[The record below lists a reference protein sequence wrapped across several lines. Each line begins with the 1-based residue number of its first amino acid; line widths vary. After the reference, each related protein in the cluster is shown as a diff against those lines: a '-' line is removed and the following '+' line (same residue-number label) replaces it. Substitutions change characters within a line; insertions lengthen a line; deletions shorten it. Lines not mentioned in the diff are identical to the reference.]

1 MIVFGQAQMKIINL
15 IIIIFFSVVMFQAV
29 PVQSH
34 AGDVNIVTDAGGRSI
49 PVDASFTRIISLYG
63 AHTRNL
69 KTLGLDAEIIG
80 ICPMDRWTGK
90 PKFSYHDGLEKF
102 LAAQP
107 DLVLI
112 RPMIDR
118 AYTALVKGMERAG
131 IVVVSLQPG
140 SVDEMFAYWLALGN
154 LTGKVDQSQHMVTSF
169 KDDIAGISALTRMFP
184 NKKQVYFEAIH
195 SRMKTFTPGSMA
207 IFALETAGGVNIA
220 RDAPSVRNTNIAFYG
235 KERIL
240 SHAHEIDVFLA
251 QKGAMNQP
259 TIERIKDEPGFDLI
273 RAVKE
278 NQIFIVDEKNV
289 SRPTM
294 DLLKGIHTIAD
305 ILYPGALE
313 KGGVQ

>member
-1 MIVFGQAQMKIINL
+1 MKHFNLVFYAVFL
-15 IIIIFFSVVMFQAV
+15 FWTV
-29 PVQSH
+29 PVQSY
-34 AGDVNIVTDAGGRSI
+34 AGHVVTDAADRSI
-49 PVDASFTRIISLYG
+49 QVDKPFTRIISLYG

-69 KTLGLDAEIIG
+69 QTLGLDDEIIG
-80 ICPMDRWTGK
+80 ICPMDKWAGK
-90 PKFSYHDGLEKF
+90 STFSYHDGLEKF
-102 LAAQP
+102 LAARP

-118 AYTALVKGMERAG
+118 AYASLVKGLERSG

-140 SVDEMFAYWLALGN
+140 SVDEMFEYWLALGT
-154 LTGKVDQSQHMVTSF
+154 LTGKADQAHQMITTF
-169 KDDIAGISALTRMFP
+169 KEDVAGILSVTRKLP
-184 NKKQVYFEAIH
+184 DKKRVYFEAIH
-195 SRMKTFTPGSMA
+195 NRMKTFTHGSMP

-220 RDAPSVRNTNIAFYG
+220 QDAPSVRGTNIAFYG

-259 TIERIKDEPGFDLI
+259 TINMIKAEPGFDVI
-273 RAVKE
+273 RAVKDD
-278 NQIFIVDEKNV
+278 QIFIVDEKIV

-294 DLLKGIHTIAD
+294 DLLKGIHTIAE
-305 ILYPGALE
+305 ILYPGIIE

>member
-1 MIVFGQAQMKIINL
+1 LQTSGVFKLKPLTYISTLFIVAL
-15 IIIIFFSVVMFQAV
+15 LSWAV
-29 PVQSH
+29 PEQSY
-34 AGDVNIVTDAGGRSI
+34 AGQVVTDTAGRTI
-49 PVDASFTRIISLYG
+49 QVDTPFTRIISLYG

-69 KTLGLDAEIIG
+69 KNLGLDDEIIG

-90 PKFSYHDGLEKF
+90 PQFSYHDGLEKF
-102 LAAQP
+102 LAARP

-118 AYTALVKGMERAG
+118 AYASLVKGFEKAG

-140 SVDEMFAYWLALGN
+140 SVDDMFDYWLALGS
-154 LTGKVDQSQHMVTSF
+154 LTGKMNQAQQMVTAF
-169 KDDIAGISALTRMFP
+169 KNDVSRILSVTSKLLD
-184 NKKQVYFEAIH
+184 KKKVYFEAIH
-195 SRMKTFTPGSMA
+195 SRMKTFTHGSMA

-220 RDAPSVRNTNIAFYG
+220 QDAPSVRGTNIAFYG

-259 TIERIKDEPGFDLI
+259 TIKMIKAEPGFDVI
-273 RAVKE
+273 RAVKDD
-278 NQIFIVDEKNV
+278 QIFIVDEKIV

-294 DLLKGIHTIAD
+294 DLLKGIHTIAE
-305 ILYPGALE
+305 ILYPGILE
-313 KGGVQ
+313 KGGM

>member
-1 MIVFGQAQMKIINL
+1 MRIS
-15 IIIIFFSVVMFQAV
+15 IIFIVAFLSWAV
-29 PVQSH
+29 SAQSN
-34 AGDVNIVTDAGGRSI
+34 AGHVVTDAAGRSVQ
-49 PVDASFTRIISLYG
+49 VDAPFTRIISLYG

-69 KTLGLDAEIIG
+69 QTLGLDEEIIG

-102 LAAQP
+102 LAARP

-118 AYTALVKGMERAG
+118 AYASLVTGLEKAG

-140 SVDEMFAYWLALGN
+140 SVNDMFDYWLALGA
-154 LTGKVDQSQHMVTSF
+154 LTGKMNQAQQMVRAF
-169 KDDIAGISALTRMFP
+169 KNDVSKILLVTRDLP
-184 NKKQVYFEAIH
+184 AKKRVYFEAIH
-195 SRMKTFTPGSMA
+195 NRMKTFTHGSMA

-220 RDAPSVRNTNIAFYG
+220 RDAPSVRGTNIAFYG

-259 TIERIKDEPGFDLI
+259 TIKMIKAEPGFDVI

-278 NQIFIVDEKNV
+278 DQIFIVNEQIV

-294 DLLKGIHTIAD
+294 DLLKGIHTIAG
-305 ILYPGALE
+305 ILYPGIFE

>member
-1 MIVFGQAQMKIINL
+1 MTHFMKIINS
-15 IIIIFFSVVMFQAV
+15 IIVIFLSVFLFWAV
-29 PVQSH
+29 PEQSH
-34 AGDVNIVTDAGGRSI
+34 AGHVVTDAGGRRI
-49 PVDASFTRIISLYG
+49 QVDAPFNRIISLYG

-69 KTLGLDAEIIG
+69 KLLGLDDEIIG
-80 ICPMDRWTGK
+80 ICPMDKWAEK
-90 PKFSYHDGLEKF
+90 PEYSYHDGLERF
-102 LAAQP
+102 LAARP
-107 DLVLI
+107 DLILI

-118 AYTALVKGMERAG
+118 AYAPLVTGMERAG

-140 SVDEMFAYWLALGN
+140 RVDEMFDYWSALGT
-154 LTGKVDQSQHMVTSF
+154 LAGRIVRARQMVTAF
-169 KDDIAGISALTRMFP
+169 KDEIARISAVTRAIP
-184 NKKQVYFEAIH
+184 DKKKVYFEAIH

-207 IFALETAGGVNIA
+207 IFALETAGGVNLA
-220 RDAPSVRNTNIAFYG
+220 QDAPSVRGTNIAFYG

-259 TIERIKDEPGFDLI
+259 TIEMIKNEPGFDVI

-278 NQIFIVDEKNV
+278 NQIFIVDEKIV

-294 DLLKGIHTIAD
+294 DLLKGIHTIAEM
-305 ILYPGALE
+305 LYPGVLE

>member
-1 MIVFGQAQMKIINL
+1 MKHFKLVFFAVFLFWALPVPSDAGHII
-15 IIIIFFSVVMFQAV
+15 
-29 PVQSH
+29 
-34 AGDVNIVTDAGGRSI
+34 TDAGGRRIEIDKPFS
-49 PVDASFTRIISLYG
+49 RIISLYG

-69 KTLGLDAEIIG
+69 QTLGLDDEIIG
-80 ICPMDRWTGK
+80 ICPIDKWDGK
-90 PKFSYHDGLEKF
+90 PIFSYHDGLEKF
-102 LAAQP
+102 LAARP

-118 AYTALVKGMERAG
+118 AYVSLVKGLEKAG

-140 SVDEMFAYWLALGN
+140 SVDEMFEYWLELGS
-154 LTGKVDQSQHMVTSF
+154 LTGKDDQARQMVATF
-169 KDDIAGISALTRMFP
+169 KEDVAGILSATRKLP
-184 NKKQVYFEAIH
+184 DKKRVYFEAIH
-195 SRMKTFTPGSMA
+195 NRMKTFTHGSMP

-220 RDAPSVRNTNIAFYG
+220 QDAPSVRGTNIAFYG

-259 TIERIKDEPGFDLI
+259 TIKMIKEEPGFDVI
-273 RAVKE
+273 QAVK
-278 NQIFIVDEKNV
+278 NDQVYVVDEKIV

-294 DLLKGIHTIAD
+294 DLLKGIHTIAE
-305 ILYPGALE
+305 ILYPGIIE

>member
-1 MIVFGQAQMKIINL
+1 LKPSAH
-15 IIIIFFSVVMFQAV
+15 IFAIFIAALLNWAV
-29 PVQSH
+29 PVQSY
-34 AGDVNIVTDAGGRSI
+34 AGHVVTDAAGRI
-49 PVDASFTRIISLYG
+49 VQFDKPFTRIISLYG

-69 KTLGLDAEIIG
+69 QTLELDGEIIG
-80 ICPMDRWTGK
+80 ICPMDRWAGK
-90 PKFSYHDGLEKF
+90 PTFSYHDGLEKF
-102 LAAQP
+102 LAARP

-118 AYTALVKGMERAG
+118 AYASLVKGLERSG
-131 IVVVSLQPG
+131 VVVVSLQPG
-140 SVDEMFAYWLALGN
+140 SVDEMFDYWLDLGT
-154 LTGKVDQSQHMVTSF
+154 LTGKINQAQQMVTAF
-169 KDDIAGISALTRMFP
+169 KADVAGIVAVTRKLP
-184 NKKQVYFEAIH
+184 DKKKVYFEAIH
-195 SRMKTFTPGSMA
+195 SRMKTFTHDSMA

-220 RDAPSVRNTNIAFYG
+220 RDAPSVRGTNIAFYG

-259 TIERIKDEPGFDLI
+259 TIYMIKAEPGFDVI

-278 NQIFIVDEKNV
+278 DQIFIVDEKIV

-294 DLLKGIHTIAD
+294 DLLKGIHTIAE
-305 ILYPGALE
+305 ILYPGIFE

>member
-1 MIVFGQAQMKIINL
+1 MKIINS
-15 IIIIFFSVVMFQAV
+15 IIIIFFSFFLFWAV
-29 PVQSH
+29 PEQSH
-34 AGDVNIVTDAGGRSI
+34 AGNVVADAGGRSI
-49 PVDASFTRIISLYG
+49 KVDAPFTRVISLYG

-69 KTLGLDAEIIG
+69 KKLGLDDEIIG
-80 ICPMDRWTGK
+80 ICPMDKWAGK
-90 PKFSYHDGLEKF
+90 PIFSYHDGLEKF
-102 LAAQP
+102 LAARS

-118 AYTALVKGMERAG
+118 AYVALVKGMERAG

-140 SVDEMFAYWLALGN
+140 SVEEMFDYWLALGT
-154 LTGKVDQSQHMVTSF
+154 LTGKVNQAQQMVSAF
-169 KDDIAGISALTRMFP
+169 KDEVARILAVTRAIP
-184 NKKQVYFEAIH
+184 DKKQVYFEAIH

-207 IFALETAGGVNIA
+207 IFALETAGGVNLA
-220 RDAPSVRNTNIAFYG
+220 QDAPSVRDTNIAFYG

-259 TIERIKDEPGFDLI
+259 TIEMIKNEPGFDVI

-278 NQIFIVDEKNV
+278 NQIFIVDEKIV

-305 ILYPGALE
+305 MLYPGVFE
-313 KGGVQ
+313 NGGVQ

>member
-1 MIVFGQAQMKIINL
+1 LKPLKYISAVIFVVLVFW
-15 IIIIFFSVVMFQAV
+15 AV
-29 PVQSH
+29 PMQGRADNV
-34 AGDVNIVTDAGGRSI
+34 VTDTAGRSI
-49 PVDASFTRIISLYG
+49 RVDAPFTRIISLYG

-69 KTLGLDAEIIG
+69 KTLGLDDEIIG
-80 ICPMDRWTGK
+80 ICPMDEWAGK
-90 PKFSYHDGLEKF
+90 SEFSYHHGLEKF
-102 LAAQP
+102 LVARP

-118 AYTALVKGMERAG
+118 AYAALVKGMERAG
-131 IVVVSLQPG
+131 IIVVSLQPG
-140 SVDEMFAYWLALGN
+140 SVDEMFDYWLALGT
-154 LTGKVDQSQHMVTSF
+154 LTGKVNQARQMVTAF
-169 KDDIAGISALTRMFP
+169 KDEVAVISAVTRAIP
-184 NKKQVYFEAIH
+184 DKKQVYFEAIH
-195 SRMKTFTPGSMA
+195 SRMKTFTPGAMA
-207 IFALETAGGVNIA
+207 IFALETAGGVNLA
-220 RDAPSVRNTNIAFYG
+220 QDAPAVRGTNIAFYG

-259 TIERIKDEPGFDLI
+259 TIKMIKNEPGFDVI

-278 NQIFIVDEKNV
+278 NQIFIVDEKIV

-294 DLLKGIHTIAD
+294 DLLQGIHTIAD

>member
-1 MIVFGQAQMKIINL
+1 MTYFMKVINS
-15 IIIIFFSVVMFQAV
+15 IIIIFFSVLLLWAI

-34 AGDVNIVTDAGGRSI
+34 AGNVLTDAGGRSI
-49 PVDASFTRIISLYG
+49 QVDAPFTRIISLYG

-69 KTLGLDAEIIG
+69 KTLGLDGEIIG
-80 ICPMDRWTGK
+80 ICPLDRWAGK

-102 LAAQP
+102 LAARP

-118 AYTALVKGMERAG
+118 AYAALVKGMERAG

-140 SVDEMFAYWLALGN
+140 NVDELFDYWLALGT
-154 LTGKVDQSQHMVTSF
+154 LTGRIDQARQMVTSF
-169 KDDIAGISALTRMFP
+169 KDEIAVISAVTRAIP
-184 NKKQVYFEAIH
+184 DKKQVYFEAIH

-207 IFALETAGGVNIA
+207 IFALETAGGVNLA
-220 RDAPSVRNTNIAFYG
+220 QDAPSVRGTNIAFYG

-251 QKGAMNQP
+251 QKGVMNQP
-259 TIERIKDEPGFDLI
+259 TIEMIKNEPGFDVI

-278 NQIFIVDEKNV
+278 NQIFIVDEKIV

-294 DLLKGIHTIAD
+294 DLLKGIHTIAEM
-305 ILYPGALE
+305 LYPGVIE
-313 KGGVQ
+313 KGGVK

>member
-1 MIVFGQAQMKIINL
+1 MKVYVETVKISAV
-15 IIIIFFSVVMFQAV
+15 IFVAFLFWAV
-29 PVQSH
+29 PMQSH
-34 AGDVNIVTDAGGRSI
+34 ADNVVTDTAGRSI
-49 PVDASFTRIISLYG
+49 PVDAPFTRIISLYG

-69 KTLGLDAEIIG
+69 KTLGLDDEIIG
-80 ICPMDRWTGK
+80 ICPMDRGAGK
-90 PKFSYHDGLEKF
+90 PIFSYHDGLEKF
-102 LAAQP
+102 LAARP

-118 AYTALVKGMERAG
+118 AYAALVKGMEKAG

-140 SVDEMFAYWLALGN
+140 RVDDMFDYWLALGT
-154 LTGKVDQSQHMVTSF
+154 LTGKVNQARQMVTAF
-169 KDDIAGISALTRMFP
+169 KDEIAGITAVTRNLP
-184 NKKQVYFEAIH
+184 DKKQVYFEAIH
-195 SRMKTFTPGSMA
+195 SRMKTFTPGAMA
-207 IFALETAGGVNIA
+207 IFALETAGGVNLA
-220 RDAPSVRNTNIAFYG
+220 QDAPSVRGTNIAFYG

-259 TIERIKDEPGFDLI
+259 TIEMIKEEPGFDVI

-278 NQIFIVDEKNV
+278 NQIFIVDEKTV

-294 DLLKGIHTIAD
+294 DLLKGIHTIAE
-305 ILYPGALE
+305 ILYPGVLE

>member
-1 MIVFGQAQMKIINL
+1 MKTLKYISAVIFVAFGVL
-15 IIIIFFSVVMFQAV
+15 TV

-34 AGDVNIVTDAGGRSI
+34 AGNVVTDAGGRSI
-49 PVDASFTRIISLYG
+49 QVNAPFTRIISLYG

-69 KTLGLDAEIIG
+69 KTLGLDDEIIG
-80 ICPMDRWTGK
+80 VCPMDEWAGK
-90 PKFSYHDGLEKF
+90 PGYSYHDGLEKF
-102 LAAQP
+102 MAAQP

-118 AYTALVKGMERAG
+118 AYTALVKGMEKSG
-131 IVVVSLQPG
+131 IIVVSLQPG
-140 SVDEMFAYWLALGN
+140 SVDQMFDYWLDLGI
-154 LTGKVDQSQHMVTSF
+154 LTGKVDQARQMVFSF
-169 KDDIAGISALTRMFP
+169 KDEIAKITAVTRAIP
-184 NKKQVYFEAIH
+184 DKKQVYFEAIH

-207 IFALETAGGVNIA
+207 IFALETAGGVNLA
-220 RDAPSVRNTNIAFYG
+220 QDAPAVRGTNIAFYG

-240 SHAHEIDVFLA
+240 SHAHEIDAYLA
-251 QKGAMNQP
+251 QKGVMNQP
-259 TIERIKDEPGFDLI
+259 TLEMIKDEPGFDVI

-278 NQIFIVDEKNV
+278 NQIFIVDETIV

-313 KGGVQ
+313 KSGVK

>member
-1 MIVFGQAQMKIINL
+1 LKPLMRISAIFIVAL
-15 IIIIFFSVVMFQAV
+15 LTWAV
-29 PVQSH
+29 PGQSY
-34 AGDVNIVTDAGGRSI
+34 AGHVVTDAADRSI
-49 PVDASFTRIISLYG
+49 QVDKPFTRIISLYG

-69 KTLGLDAEIIG
+69 QTLGLEDEIIG
-80 ICPMDRWTGK
+80 ISPMDKWNGK
-90 PKFSYHDGLEKF
+90 RTFSYHDGLEKF
-102 LAAQP
+102 LAARP

-118 AYTALVKGMERAG
+118 AYASLVKGMERSG

-140 SVDEMFAYWLALGN
+140 SVDEMFEYWLALGT
-154 LTGKVDQSQHMVTSF
+154 LTGKINQARQMVTAF
-169 KDDIAGISALTRMFP
+169 KGDIAGILSVTRKLP
-184 NKKQVYFEAIH
+184 DKKKVYFEAIH
-195 SRMKTFTPGSMA
+195 SRMKTFTRGSMA

-220 RDAPSVRNTNIAFYG
+220 QDAPSVRGTNIAFYG

-259 TIERIKDEPGFDLI
+259 TINMIKAEPGFNVI
-273 RAVKE
+273 RAVKDD
-278 NQIFIVDEKNV
+278 QIFIVDEKIV

-294 DLLKGIHTIAD
+294 DLLKGIHTIAE
-305 ILYPGALE
+305 ILYPGIVE

>member
-1 MIVFGQAQMKIINL
+1 M
-15 IIIIFFSVVMFQAV
+15 

-34 AGDVNIVTDAGGRSI
+34 ADNVVRDTAGRSI
-49 PVDASFTRIISLYG
+49 RVDAPFTRIISLYG

-69 KTLGLDAEIIG
+69 KNLGLDDEIIG
-80 ICPMDRWTGK
+80 ICPMDVWAGK
-90 PKFSYHDGLEKF
+90 RTFSYHDGLEKF
-102 LAAQP
+102 LAARP

-112 RPMIDR
+112 RPMIDL
-118 AYTALVKGMERAG
+118 AYTALVKGMEKAG
-131 IVVVSLQPG
+131 IIVVSLQPG
-140 SVDEMFAYWLALGN
+140 SVDEMFDYWIALGV
-154 LTGKVDQSQHMVTSF
+154 LTGKVNQARQMVCSF
-169 KDDIAGISALTRMFP
+169 KNEIAGIQAVTQAIAD
-184 NKKQVYFEAIH
+184 KKQVYFEAIH
-195 SRMKTFTPGSMA
+195 SRMKTFTPGAMA
-207 IFALETAGGVNIA
+207 IFALETAGGVNLA
-220 RDAPSVRNTNIAFYG
+220 QDAPSVRGTNIAFYG

-259 TIERIKDEPGFDLI
+259 TIEMIKNEPGFDVI

-278 NQIFIVDEKNV
+278 NQIFIVDEKIV

-305 ILYPGALE
+305 MLYPGMLE

>member
-1 MIVFGQAQMKIINL
+1 MALLFW
-15 IIIIFFSVVMFQAV
+15 AV

-34 AGDVNIVTDAGGRSI
+34 PGYGVTDAGGRSI
-49 PVDASFTRIISLYG
+49 QVDAPFTRIISLYG

-69 KTLGLDAEIIG
+69 KTLGLDDEIIG
-80 ICPMDRWTGK
+80 ICPMDKWAGK
-90 PKFSYHDGLEKF
+90 PIFSYHDGLEKF
-102 LAAQP
+102 LAVQP

-118 AYTALVKGMERAG
+118 AYAALVKGMEKAG

-140 SVDEMFAYWLALGN
+140 NVDKMFDYWLALGI
-154 LTGKVDQSQHMVTSF
+154 LTGRIDQARQMVASF
-169 KDDIAGISALTRMFP
+169 KDEIAVISAVTRAIP
-184 NKKQVYFEAIH
+184 DKKQVYFEAIH

-207 IFALETAGGVNIA
+207 IFVLETAGGVNLA
-220 RDAPSVRNTNIAFYG
+220 QDAPSVRGTNIAFYG

-259 TIERIKDEPGFDLI
+259 TIEMIKNEPGFDVI

-278 NQIFIVDEKNV
+278 NQIFIVDEKIV

-294 DLLKGIHTIAD
+294 DLLKGIYTIAD

-313 KGGVQ
+313 KGGVE

>member
-1 MIVFGQAQMKIINL
+1 MRTFIL
-15 IIIIFFSVVMFQAV
+15 FFSAFLFWAE

-34 AGDVNIVTDAGGRSI
+34 AGKVVTDAGGRSI
-49 PVDASFTRIISLYG
+49 QVDVPFTRIISLYG
-63 AHTRNL
+63 AHTQNL
-69 KTLGLDAEIIG
+69 KTLGLDDEIIG
-80 ICPMDRWTGK
+80 ICPVDRWTDK
-90 PKFSYHDGLEKF
+90 TTFSYHDGLEKF
-102 LAAQP
+102 LAARS

-118 AYTALVKGMERAG
+118 AYGALVKGMERSG

-140 SVDEMFAYWLALGN
+140 SVNQMFDYWLTLGT
-154 LTGKVDQSQHMVTSF
+154 LTGKLDQAQQMVTSF
-169 KDDIAGISALTRMFP
+169 KNEISRITAVTRAIP
-184 NKKQVYFEAIH
+184 DKKQVYFEAIH

-220 RDAPSVRNTNIAFYG
+220 RDAPAVRGTNIAFYG
-235 KERIL
+235 KERML

-259 TIERIKDEPGFDLI
+259 TFKMIKEEPGFNVI

-278 NQIFIVDEKNV
+278 NQIFIVDEKIV

-294 DLLKGIHTIAD
+294 DLLKGIHTIAE
-305 ILYPGALE
+305 ILYPGVLE

>member
-1 MIVFGQAQMKIINL
+1 MKIINS
-15 IIIIFFSVVMFQAV
+15 IIIIAFLFRAV
-29 PVQSH
+29 SVQSH
-34 AGDVNIVTDAGGRSI
+34 VNNGVTDAGGRNI
-49 PVDASFTRIISLYG
+49 QVDAPFTRIISLYG

-69 KTLGLDAEIIG
+69 KTLGLDDEIIG
-80 ICPMDRWTGK
+80 ISPLDRWVDK

-102 LAAQP
+102 MAARP

-118 AYTALVKGMERAG
+118 AYAALVTGMERAG

-140 SVDEMFAYWLALGN
+140 SVEEMFDYWLALGT
-154 LTGKVDQSQHMVTSF
+154 LTGRIDQARQMVTAF
-169 KDDIAGISALTRMFP
+169 KDEIARISAVTRAIP
-184 NKKQVYFEAIH
+184 DKKKVYFEAIH

-207 IFALETAGGVNIA
+207 IFALETAGGVNLA
-220 RDAPSVRNTNIAFYG
+220 QDAPSVRGTNIAFYG

-259 TIERIKDEPGFDLI
+259 TIEMIKNEPGFDVI

-278 NQIFIVDEKNV
+278 NQIFIVDEKIV

-294 DLLKGIHTIAD
+294 DLLKGIHTIAEM
-305 ILYPGALE
+305 LYPGVLE